1 MEKYP
6 DDKFIKLVFKEH
18 KNTRFNGTKPIDNLA
33 NFGGLIGSR
42 YFVARNGEYNGIVIK
57 LEENLLPIYLSNSVH
72 QFYMCV
78 ESNYINVSV
87 LVERFGLGNLYQ
99 IYSNELIRFVVDEFV
114 ISNNL
119 QPIYNDYPTI
129 KTNFVKDIK
138 LIELKKLIWCDCH
151 ELIPVKIKVVG
162 TGSLL
167 PPEWMNKS
175 FSSGKEFHLAIDQ
188 LDERIGKPP
197 VTYLANYCMVRQHIS
212 KPAMIDK
219 KILSQYT
226 NTFNSNIFVLD
237 SMRLK
242 FDLGPSF
249 VKPGINYYWI
259 ELEFISA
266 DIKLNNLS
274 ENKENKKNKK
284 NNSPF
289 SSKVLVLY
297 EKDKIM
303 DEPDKIVSIN
313 TSIGFNVSLLQK
325 SIRRGS
331 ETINCLKEAIGNL
344 SRARP
349 FNNPEYSYEMVSGS
363 RQLMWRCFI
372 SIIEESK
379 IYKSAKYLDILDFV
393 LYTFIFARYPS
404 YFISDKLS
412 KLVELT
418 CATIQT
424 SDMYWDFRPFNS
436 IKSNTLPL
444 YTTDNIKICQF
455 QLALLAGIKLMPGM
469 KGDKLMLDSTLKW
482 LGTNPDLP
490 EFDKLDNIDKI
501 NTSFKPME
509 KINWFSSLDHHSN
522 PNLITQLHNGLYGLD
537 LKNNLY
543 GIKEH
548 ITLKKISELI
558 WECNSKYN
566 FRKHSF
572 EWNKH
577 NDLIY
582 LAQNLLNKTK
592 SANIDLE
599 PVELVDFNKF
609 NYNKL
614 ICADAEIN
622 LILNLTEY
630 KKEKLFWSSQFDT
643 IISTHEICEYSN
655 VIGANRIGQF
665 ILSNQYS
672 NCFWFKGKKTTP
684 IYTNNEIKFKQ
695 GDKIYDSNTEL
706 EDEDTYNK
714 ILNYYLTN
722 YKAKIIVRNKIFNTN
737 VFYVEI
743 KSSRSIFINGLEC
756 VKINPDSKIK
766 QTKQT
771 KQTKQIEWINDGLEK
786 FVKDE
791 KIILY
796 NNASSNKEFTDK
808 LKYIISTENPDPITK
823 YISYKSLCETFKL
836 GCTTQMI
843 GSKILEFIPD
853 WAIKKLICRIETS
866 IEDKNDRVILLMC
879 KIDRGGRASTE
890 AVDNDDEGYLVRLVN
905 ILACLYGCF
914 EKINETKFVI
924 HTYSKVYKF
933 WLDKLEYIKNKKN
946 KINNAN
952 DKNKIKQNVKFIKT
966 KLWKHQNTV
975 RDMII
980 NGIVN
985 YKQKGW
991 GDASNVGSGK
1001 TLTGLSVIEAIWTK
1015 LVNTSNNYSSSN
1027 FLILTPN
1034 TNLYTVW
1041 KDEILTHCDISKI
1054 NCWEQNANGVWK
1066 FINFDNN
1073 VLADTVNNEINIY
1086 ISTMGRNRDNPLK
1099 SPISFVIIDE
1109 CLTVQNNTSK
1119 WTMKAFEQVVRS
1131 QFGVLMLS
1139 ATFFRTRF
1147 DKLFFMLKMFQLQ
1160 IPPKPEYLDTIL
1172 NIAIGANIKTNPT
1185 QWVDTIHK
1193 IQMDEEFYTLYSKH
1207 KKANKKESYLELK
1220 KFMSSNV
1227 NWENLIIEKTNELIK
1242 IGRKVLIFAE
1252 SDNQLEKLNDLVKKL
1267 VDEKKLKHSWSFYPD
1282 ISNNICVISKYKGT
1296 YGINN
1301 LVKYDTILMKPPEP
1315 DKLPQ
1320 MKGRLDRPGQIATK
1334 LYIEYIVV
1342 ADTIDE
1348 IDLVSLQIANNFY
1361 SSHIVPLANYY
1372 SKYA

>member
-1 MEKYP
+1 MEKYQ
-6 DDKFIKLVFKEH
+6 DDKFIKLVFKEN
-18 KNTRFNGTKPIDNLA
+18 KNTRFNGIKPVDNLA

-42 YFVARNGEYNGIVIK
+42 YFVARNGEYNGIIIE

-72 QFYMCV
+72 QFYICV
-78 ESNYINVSV
+78 ESNYINVNI

-99 IYSNELIRFVVDEFV
+99 VYSNELIRFVVDEFV

-119 QPIYNDYPTI
+119 QAIYNDYLKI
-129 KTNFVKDIK
+129 KTNLEKDNK
-138 LIELKKLIWCDCH
+138 LIELKKLIWCDCQ
-151 ELIPVKIKVVG
+151 ELIPVKIKIVG

-167 PPEWMNKS
+167 PSEWMNKS
-175 FSSGKEFHLAIDQ
+175 FGSGKEFHLAIDQ

-197 VTYLANYCMVRQHIS
+197 VTYLANYCMVKQHIS
-212 KPAMIDK
+212 KPELIDK

-226 NTFNSNIFVLD
+226 NTSNYNIFVLD
-237 SMRLK
+237 SIKLK

-249 VKPGINYYWI
+249 IKKDINYYWI
-259 ELEFISA
+259 ELEFDSTE
-266 DIKLNNLS
+266 IKLNNLI
-274 ENKENKKNKK
+274 EDNKK
-284 NNSPF
+284 NNSF
-289 SSKVLVLY
+289 SSKVLILY

-303 DEPDKIVSIN
+303 NEPDKFDSIN

-325 SIRRGS
+325 SIRRGK
-331 ETINCLKEAIGNL
+331 ETINCLKEAIKNL
-344 SRARP
+344 SKARP

-372 SIIEESK
+372 TIIEESK
-379 IYKSAKYLDILDFV
+379 IYKSSKYLDILDFV

-404 YFISDKLS
+404 YFISEKLS

-418 CATIQT
+418 CIEIQA
-424 SDMYWDFRPFNS
+424 SNIFWDFRPYNS
-436 IKSNTLPL
+436 IKLNTLPP
-444 YTTDNIKICQF
+444 YITNDIKIRQF

-469 KGDKLMLDSTLKW
+469 RGDKLMLDSTIKW
-482 LGTNPDLP
+482 LETNPDLP
-490 EFDKLDNIDKI
+490 NLQELCKLDKLDISSKL
-501 NTSFKPME
+501 ME

-537 LKNNLY
+537 FKNNFY

-548 ITLKKISELI
+548 ITLEKISGLI
-558 WECNSKYN
+558 WESNSKYN

-572 EWNKH
+572 EWNKL

-582 LAQNLLNKTK
+582 LTQNFLNKTK
-592 SANIDLE
+592 SININLNLNELSELE
-599 PVELVDFNKF
+599 NLK
-609 NYNKL
+609 NYDYNNSL
-614 ICADAEIN
+614 CLEAEIN
-622 LILNLTEY
+622 LILNLTKYE
-630 KKEKLFWSSQFDT
+630 KEKLFWSSQFNS
-643 IISTHEICEYSN
+643 IMSTHEICEYSN
-655 VIGANRIGQF
+655 TIEANRIGQF

-684 IYTNNEIKFKQ
+684 IYVNDEIKFKQ
-695 GDKIYDSNTEL
+695 GDKIYDTNTES
-706 EDEDTYNK
+706 EDKEIYNK
-714 ILNYYLTN
+714 IFNYYLTN
-722 YKAKIIVRNKIFNTN
+722 YKAKIVVRNKIFNTN
-737 VFYVEI
+737 IFYVEI

-756 VKINPDSKIK
+756 VKINHDDKI
-766 QTKQT
+766 
-771 KQTKQIEWINDGLEK
+771 KQTKQIEWINEGLEK
-786 FVKDE
+786 FIRDE
-791 KIILY
+791 KIILH
-796 NNASSNKEFTDK
+796 NNAISDKLFIDK
-808 LKYIISTENPDPITK
+808 LKYIISIDNPNPITK

-836 GCTTQMI
+836 ENISQMI
-843 GSKILEFIPD
+843 GNKILEFIPD

-866 IEDKNDRVILLMC
+866 IEDKNDRVILLLG
-879 KIDRGGRASTE
+879 KIDRGGKASTE
-890 AVDNDDEGYLVRLVN
+890 AVDNDDEGYLIRLVN

-914 EKINETKFVI
+914 EKINETKFII

-946 KINNAN
+946 KTNNAN
-952 DKNKIKQNVKFIKT
+952 EKNKIKQNEKFIKT
-966 KLWKHQNTV
+966 KLWKHQITV

-980 NGIVN
+980 NGIIN

-1015 LVNTSNNYSSSN
+1015 LVDTSKNNGETN

-1034 TNLYTVW
+1034 TNLYAVW
-1041 KDEILTHCDISKI
+1041 KDEISTHCDISKI
-1054 NCWEQNANGVWK
+1054 NCWEQNANGTWK
-1066 FINFDNN
+1066 FINFDNI
-1073 VLADTVNNEINIY
+1073 VNDNMANKINIY

-1160 IPPKPEYLDTIL
+1160 IPSKPEYLDTIL

-1185 QWVDTIHK
+1185 QWIETIHK
-1193 IQMDEEFYTLYSKH
+1193 IQMDKEFYVLYSKH

-1227 NWENLIIEKTNELIK
+1227 DWENLIVEKTNELIK
-1242 IGRKVLIFAE
+1242 MGRKVLIFAE
-1252 SDNQLEKLNDLVKKL
+1252 SDNQLEKLNNLVKNL
-1267 VDEKKLKHSWSFYPD
+1267 IDKKNVQHSWSFYPD
-1282 ISNNICVISKYKGT
+1282 ISNNICVISKHKGT

-1348 IDLVSLQIANNFY
+1348 IDLISLQIANNFY

>member
-1 MEKYP
+1 MEKYSN
-6 DDKFIKLVFKEH
+6 DKFIGLVFKEY
-18 KNTRFNGTKPIDNLA
+18 KNTRFNGTKPLDNLA

-42 YFVARNGEYNGIVIK
+42 YFVARNGEYNGIVIE
-57 LEENLLPIYLSNSVH
+57 LEENLLPIYMSNSVH

-78 ESNYINVSV
+78 ESNYININT
-87 LVERFGLGNLYQ
+87 LIERFGLVNLYN
-99 IYSNELIRFVVDEFV
+99 IYSNELIRFIVDEFV

-129 KTNFVKDIK
+129 KTNLEKDIK
-138 LIELKKLIWCDCH
+138 LTELKKIIWCDCH

-175 FSSGKEFHLAIDQ
+175 FGSGKEFHLAIDQ
-188 LDERIGKPP
+188 LDKRIGKPP

-212 KPAMIDK
+212 KPEIIDK
-219 KILSQYT
+219 KILSQHI
-226 NTFNSNIFVLD
+226 NSSNSNIFVLD

-242 FDLGPSF
+242 FDLGTSF
-249 VKPGINYYWI
+249 IKKGINYYWI
-259 ELEFISA
+259 ELEFDSTE
-266 DIKLNNLS
+266 IKLNNLS
-274 ENKENKKNKK
+274 ENKENINQ
-284 NNSPF
+284 F

-297 EKDKIM
+297 EKDIIM
-303 DEPDKIVSIN
+303 DDPDKIDTIN

-325 SIRRGS
+325 SIRRGCES
-331 ETINCLKEAIGNL
+331 INCLKEAIGNL

-363 RQLMWRCFI
+363 RQLLWRCFI
-372 SIIEESK
+372 TIIEETQ
-379 IYKSAKYLDILDFV
+379 IYKSDKYLDILDFV

-404 YFISDKLS
+404 YFISKKLS

-418 CATIQT
+418 CVSIQT
-424 SDMYWDFRPFNS
+424 SEMYWDFRPYIS
-436 IKSNTLPL
+436 IKSNTLPP
-444 YTTDNIKICQF
+444 YITNNIKTRQF

-469 KGDKLMLDSTLKW
+469 RGDKLMLDSTLKW
-482 LGTNPDLP
+482 LGTNPYLP
-490 EFDKLDNIDKI
+490 NLQELDKLNKID
-501 NTSFKPME
+501 TSSKLME
-509 KINWFSSLDHHSN
+509 KVNWFSSIDHHSN

-543 GIKEH
+543 GIKDH
-548 ITLKKISELI
+548 ITLEKISGLI
-558 WECNSKYN
+558 WETNSKYN

-572 EWNKH
+572 EWKKI

-582 LAQNLLNKTK
+582 LVQNLLNKTK
-592 SANIDLE
+592 SVNIDANINKLE
-599 PVELVDFNKF
+599 NFNKF
-609 NYNKL
+609 NYNDL
-614 ICADAEIN
+614 ICVEAEIN
-622 LILNLTEY
+622 LTLNLTEY
-630 KKEKLFWSSQFDT
+630 KKEKLFWSSHFDT
-643 IISTHEICEYSN
+643 ILSRHEICEYSN
-655 VIGANRIGQF
+655 AIGSNRIGQF

-684 IYTNNEIKFKQ
+684 IYTNYEIKFKQ

-706 EDEDTYNK
+706 EDKEIYDK
-714 ILNYYLTN
+714 IFNYYLTN
-722 YKAKIIVRNKIFNTN
+722 YKTKITVRNKIFNTN
-737 VFYVEI
+737 LFYVEI
-743 KSSRSIFINGLEC
+743 ESKSIFINGFEC
-756 VKINPDSKIK
+756 VKINTDGK
-766 QTKQT
+766 
-771 KQTKQIEWINDGLEK
+771 TKQIEWINEGLEK
-786 FVKDE
+786 FVKNE

-796 NNASSNKEFTDK
+796 NIDNSNKEFIDK
-808 LKYIISTENPDPITK
+808 LKYIISVDNPDPITK

-866 IEDKNDRVILLMC
+866 IEDKNDRVILIMG
-879 KIDRGGRASTE
+879 KIDRGGKTSTE
-890 AVDNDDEGYLVRLVN
+890 AVDNDDEGYLIRLVN
-905 ILACLYGCF
+905 IMACLYGCF

-946 KINNAN
+946 K
-952 DKNKIKQNVKFIKT
+952 KNKKIKNNKNNKNKQNEKFIKT
-966 KLWKHQNTV
+966 KLWKHQITV

-980 NGIVN
+980 NGIDN

-1015 LVNTSNNYSSSN
+1015 FVNTSNSYGSSN

-1041 KDEILTHCDISKI
+1041 KDEISTHCDMSKI
-1054 NCWEQNANGVWK
+1054 NCWEQNANGIWK
-1066 FINFDNN
+1066 FINFGNN

-1086 ISTMGRNRDNPLK
+1086 ITTMGRNRDNPLK

-1185 QWVDTIHK
+1185 QWIETTHK
-1193 IQMDEEFYTLYSKH
+1193 IQMDKEFYILYSKH

-1220 KFMSSNV
+1220 KFMATNV
-1227 NWENLIIEKTNELIK
+1227 DWENLIVEKTNELIK
-1242 IGRKVLIFAE
+1242 IKRKVLIFTE
-1252 SDNQLEKLNDLVKKL
+1252 SDNQLGVLKDLIDKKNIGHL
-1267 VDEKKLKHSWSFYPD
+1267 WSFYPD

-1320 MKGRLDRPGQIATK
+1320 MKGRLDRPGQISTK
-1334 LYIEYIVV
+1334 LYIEYIVI